1 MEPGE
6 EEPGGVGGAEVIRE
20 ELEGEGARHEG
31 SSFFP
36 QRKAPAPICA
46 SFTFTFYN
54 ESKTVTCNFLFSKQR
69 HVTRAREPKH
79 VMQS

>member
-6 EEPGGVGGAEVIRE
+6 EEPGGEGGAEVIRE
-20 ELEGEGARHEG
+20 ELEGEGVRHTPEG
-31 SSFFP
+31 SSFSP

-54 ESKTVTCNFLFSKQR
+54 ESKTGTCIFCSVSNG
-69 HVTRAREPKH
+69 
-79 VMQS
+79 M